1 MVQPSSN
8 VEWPLRMSSQEA
20 LLASHSGNGSQL
32 LLESATGS
40 SQLLQQQ
47 LPPPPPEPWTS
58 QQQPKFVPAGP
69 NHMLGGTLGR
79 HTSIMVGGQPSGAPS
94 VPNVQ
99 YPTGSTFRGGNRY
112 PLYHTC
118 ERPTNKKR
126 VTIVEDNNT
135 ESSV

>member
-58 QQQPKFVPAGP
+58 QQQPKFAPAP

-79 HTSIMVGGQPSGAPS
+79 HTSIMVGGQPSGGPS

-99 YPTGSTFRGGNRY
+99 YPTGSTFRGGSSY